1 MLEVFDDGRSLL
13 EFQLARLKKALP
25 FAPIVVAT
33 TTEAAD
39 QAIED
44 IALKND
50 VLCYRGEE
58 QNVLGRFVNCCRHFH
73 FTDYI
78 IRICADN
85 PFLQIEFL
93 QTLMEEAIEGG
104 GQDDYISF
112 SVKRTPGILTHFGFF
127 AEMVKA
133 GALERLNE
141 TVTAPYH
148 REHLTSFIYLQENEG
163 TLRGNGKTS
172 FSLRWLEFEPLAPW
186 IESVRLTIDSREDFD
201 NGREVYRALKGG
213 AGGSGDVGGGAGE
226 VGWRSIINYIGEHPG
241 IREKM
246 EQQIR
251 LHRK

>member
-1 MLEVFDDGRSLL
+1 MLEVFEDGRSLL
-13 EFQLARLKKALP
+13 EFLLIRLKEAFP

-50 VLCYRGEE
+50 VLIYRGEE
-58 QNVLGRFVNCCRHFH
+58 QNVLGRFVNCCHHFH

-93 QTLMEEAIEGG
+93 RTLMEEAIEGG
-104 GQDDYISF
+104 GQDDYISY
-112 SVKRTPGILTHFGFF
+112 SIKRTPAILTHFGFF

-133 GALERLNE
+133 GALERLNG
-141 TVTAPYH
+141 TVSAPYH
-148 REHLTSFIYLQENEG
+148 REHLTSFIYLQENGG
-163 TLRGNGKTS
+163 TLQENGD
-172 FSLRWLEFEPLAPW
+172 FRLRWLELEALAPW
-186 IESVRLTIDSREDFD
+186 VDSIRLTMDSREDFD
-201 NGREVYRALKGG
+201 NGREVYRALG
-213 AGGSGDVGGGAGE
+213 A
-226 VGWRSIINYIGEHPG
+226 VGWRSVINYIGEHPG

>member
-13 EFQLARLKKALP
+13 EFQLIRLKEAFP

-50 VLCYRGEE
+50 VLLYRGEE

-93 QTLMEEAIEGG
+93 RTLMEEAIEGG

-112 SVKRTPGILTHFGFF
+112 SVRRTPAILTHFGFF

-133 GALERLNE
+133 GALERVNE
-141 TVTAPYH
+141 SVTTPYH
-148 REHLTSFIYLQENEG
+148 REHLTSFIYLQENG
-163 TLRGNGKTS
+163 D
-172 FSLRWLEFEPLAPW
+172 FSLRWLEIEALAPFV
-186 IESVRLTIDSREDFD
+186 ESVRLTIDSKDDFN
-201 NGREVYRALKGG
+201 NGREVYRAI
-213 AGGSGDVGGGAGE
+213 GE
-226 VGWRSIINYIGEHPG
+226 VGWRSIVSYIDKHPG

-246 EQQIR
+246 EQQI
-251 LHRK
+251 LLYRK

>member
-1 MLEVFDDGRSLL
+1 MLEVFDGGRSLL
-13 EFQLARLKKALP
+13 EFQLVRLKEAFP

-44 IALKND
+44 IALKNG
-50 VLCYRGEE
+50 VLIYRGEE

-93 QTLMEEAIEGG
+93 RTLMKEAIEGG
-104 GQDDYISF
+104 GQEDYISF
-112 SVKRTPGILTHFGFF
+112 TVKRTPAILTHFGFF
-127 AEMVKA
+127 AEMVKT
-133 GALERLNE
+133 GALERANE

-148 REHLTSFIYLQENEG
+148 REHLTSYFYLQENG
-163 TLRGNGKTS
+163 DFK
-172 FSLRWLEFEPLAPW
+172 LRWLELEAMAPW
-186 IESVRLTIDSREDFD
+186 IDSVRLTMDSKEDFD
-201 NGREVYRALKGG
+201 NGREVYRAL
-213 AGGSGDVGGGAGE
+213 GE
-226 VGWRSIINYIGEHPG
+226 VGWRSVINYIGEHPG

>member
-1 MLEVFDDGRSLL
+1 MLELFDDGRSLL
-13 EFQLARLKKALP
+13 EFQLIRLKEAFP
-25 FAPIVVAT
+25 FGPIVVAT

-50 VLCYRGEE
+50 VLIYRGEE

-93 QTLMEEAIEGG
+93 RTLMEEAIEGG

-112 SVKRTPGILTHFGFF
+112 SVRRTPAILTHFGFF

-133 GALERLNE
+133 GALERVNE
-141 TVTAPYH
+141 TVTTPYH
-148 REHLTSFIYLQENEG
+148 REHLTSFIYLQENGG
-163 TLRGNGKTS
+163 TLRENGDFK
-172 FSLRWLEFEPLAPW
+172 LRWLEFEALAPFV
-186 IESVRLTIDSREDFD
+186 ESVRLTIDSREDFD
-201 NGREVYRALKGG
+201 NGREIYGALKGET
-213 AGGSGDVGGGAGE
+213 ARE
-226 VGWRSIINYIGEHPG
+226 VGWRSIVSYIDKHPG